1 MVAQVLPYSP
11 MALLVLC
18 KVCKAKAL
26 LLIPEKIKCSYFPA
40 RARVGFILAHLVS
53 PIDIRV

>member
-26 LLIPEKIKCSYFPA
+26 LLIPEKIKW
-40 RARVGFILAHLVS
+40 RVFS
-53 PIDIRV
+53 QR